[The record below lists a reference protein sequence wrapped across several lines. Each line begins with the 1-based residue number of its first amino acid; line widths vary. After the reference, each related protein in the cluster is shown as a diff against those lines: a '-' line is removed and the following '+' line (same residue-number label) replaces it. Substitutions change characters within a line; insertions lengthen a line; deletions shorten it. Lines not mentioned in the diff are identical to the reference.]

1 MPRSEQHKEINTIG
15 FGGVVRA
22 EIGGYHPGLF
32 YEGLLRVADQA
43 GVLLSAYN
51 PVISIEPD
59 SQAGKQ
65 VQTEK
70 RVVRAAH
77 VIVATNGYTGRR
89 PFGRFLRLVWCQC
102 KAVSWSQRIWVKTV
116 LSN

>member
-1 MPRSEQHKEINTIG
+1 M
-15 FGGVVRA
+15 RA

-59 SQAGKQ
+59 SQAGKH

-70 RVVRAAH
+70 GVVRAAQ
-77 VIVATNGYTGRR
+77 VIVATNGYTGTSA
-89 PFGRFLRLVWCQC
+89 PVWP
-102 KAVSWSQRIWVKTV
+102 VSAPPSGASAKLYHGHRG
-116 LSN
+116 SG